1 MFWSKIWFFLIAVAA
16 AVALTIA
23 LVMPR
28 PAQRAL
34 ATEEHRRL
42 TVACGVIS
50 ILLTDDARGRV
61 DLAGSF
67 ARRDEIVSALE
78 GASNAATIDEARSKG
93 LRATA
98 KTVIETIKGK
108 QPDFAILIDRKGRV
122 VARYRLD
129 ENDFGDV
136 LAGRPLVDDALA
148 GYLRDDLW
156 AINNTM
162 YFVAASP
169 VIKRDGGADYSG
181 AVVFGHQ
188 VTNKLAKELVGSLE
202 VDVGFFLG
210 PESVAGSKTIALDQ
224 TVLQREV
231 GRLTGPKVSEDCG
244 QESNKPTPLRASNQ
258 DFIAKVARLPGEAAA
273 KNAFFAVFLKRPAE
287 IGFGATLKV
296 VSQSDLGFG
305 KFPWFLVG
313 GLFLLALGG
322 GIGLMLWEA
331 DRPLRKL
338 TADAVRLAKGETER
352 LAEDAHPGKF
362 GSIARSVNIHIDKL
376 GREAKAAKKD
386 FDQLLG
392 PAPEGSLGTID
403 LLATALPSVRP
414 GGPVT
419 PVAPPPSEFRFG
431 DSGPTTLA
439 PPRAPVATPSAPTPM
454 PRPAAPPVPASRSM
468 PGMTP
473 SPAPL
478 PAPPVK
484 RNTPPA
490 AMPAMPAPQTFPVQ
504 ANPMLDDDI
513 LGGETSILGDPY
525 FRQVYDQFVAVKKSC
540 NEPTT
545 GLTFEKFSEKLIKNR
560 DDLMAKTGCR
570 DVRFTVYVKDGKAAL
585 KATPVKDE

>member
-67 ARRDEIVSALE
+67 ARRDEVINALE
-78 GASNAATIDEARSKG
+78 SASNAASIDDARSKG
-93 LRATA
+93 VLATA
-98 KTVIETIKGK
+98 KTVIETIRGK

-122 VARYRLD
+122 VARYKID

-136 LAGRPLVDDALA
+136 LAGRPLIDDALA

-156 AINNTM
+156 VVGNSL

-169 VIKRDGGADYSG
+169 VVKRDGGADYSG

-210 PESVAGSKTIALDQ
+210 PDSIAGSKSIALDQ

-231 GRLTGPKVSEDCG
+231 GRLTGPKLSEDCG
-244 QESNKPTPLRASNQ
+244 QESNKPTPLRAGNE
-258 DFIAKVARLPGEAAA
+258 DFLAKVARLPGEAAA
-273 KNAFFAVFLKRPAE
+273 KKAFYAVFLKRPAE
-287 IGFGATLKV
+287 VGFGATLKV
-296 VSQSDLGFG
+296 VSQTDLGFG
-305 KFPWFLVG
+305 QFPWFLVG
-313 GLFLLALGG
+313 GLFVLALGG
-322 GIGLMLWEA
+322 GIGLMLWEG

-338 TADAVRLAKGETER
+338 TGDAVRLAKGETER

-376 GREAKAAKKD
+376 GREAKSAKKD
-386 FDQLLG
+386 LDGLLG

-419 PVAPPPSEFRFG
+419 AVSPPPSEFRFG
-431 DSGPTTLA
+431 DSGPTIA
-439 PPRAPVATPSAPTPM
+439 RPSAPTPAT
-454 PRPAAPPVPASRSM
+454 PRPAAPPVPRQ
-468 PGMTP
+468 GMTP
-473 SPAPL
+473 
-478 PAPPVK
+478 
-484 RNTPPA
+484 PPA
-490 AMPAMPAPQTFPVQ
+490 ALPTPPQMAMSPMPRMPTPPPFSQPAPYATPSPLLADQLG
-504 ANPMLDDDI
+504 ASLDDDI
-513 LGGETSILGDPY
+513 LGSEHTVLGDPY
-525 FRQVYDQFVAVKKSC
+525 FRQVFDQFISVKKSC
-540 NEPTT
+540 NEPTSASRST
-545 GLTFEKFSEKLIKNR
+545 SSPRSWSRT
-560 DDLMAKTGCR
+560 
-570 DVRFTVYVKDGKAAL
+570 
-585 KATPVKDE
+585 ATI

>member
-1 MFWSKIWFFLIAVAA
+1 VFWSKIWFFVVAVAA
-16 AVALTIA
+16 AVAMTIA

-67 ARRDEIVSALE
+67 ARRDEVVNALE
-78 GASNAATIDEARSKG
+78 SASNAATIDEARSKG

-122 VARYRLD
+122 VARYKID
-129 ENDFGDV
+129 ENDYGDV
-136 LAGRPLVDDALA
+136 LAGRPLIDDALA

-156 AINNTM
+156 ALNNSM

-210 PESVAGSKTIALDQ
+210 ADTMAGSKSIALDQ
-224 TVLQREV
+224 TILQREV
-231 GRLTGPKVSEDCG
+231 GRLTGPKVTEDCG
-244 QESNKPTPLRASNQ
+244 QESNKPTPLRAGNQ

-273 KNAFFAVFLKRPAE
+273 KNAFYAVFLKRPAE
-287 IGFGATLKV
+287 VGFGGTLKIV
-296 VSQSDLGFG
+296 NQSDLGFG
-305 KFPWFLVG
+305 QFPWFLVG

-322 GIGLMLWEA
+322 GIGLMLFEA

-338 TADAVRLAKGETER
+338 TADAVRLAKSETER

-376 GREAKAAKKD
+376 GRDAKAAKKD
-386 FDQLLG
+386 LDQLLG

-431 DSGPTTLA
+431 GDSGPTTISPA
-439 PPRAPVATPSAPTPM
+439 RTPAATPAAPTPTPA
-454 PRPAAPPVPASRSM
+454 PRPVAPPVPVSRPM

-473 SPAPL
+473 TPAPL
-478 PAPPVK
+478 P
-484 RNTPPA
+484 TPPPM
-490 AMPAMPAPQTFPVQ
+490 AMPPPQTFAAHP
-504 ANPMLDDDI
+504 NPALDDDI
-513 LGGETSILGDPY
+513 LGGETSIGGDPY
-525 FRQVYDQFVAVKKSC
+525 FRQVFDQFVAVKKSC

-560 DDLMAKTGCR
+560 DDLMVKTGCR

>member
-1 MFWSKIWFFLIAVAA
+1 VFWSKIWFFLVAVAA
-16 AVALTIA
+16 AVAMTIA

-50 ILLTDDARGRV
+50 ILLTDDARGRT

-78 GASNAATIDEARSKG
+78 GASNAATIDEARSKA

-122 VARYRLD
+122 VARYKID
-129 ENDFGDV
+129 AEDFGDV

-156 AINNTM
+156 ALNNTL

-210 PESVAGSKTIALDQ
+210 SESVAGSKSIALDQ

-231 GRLTGPKVSEDCG
+231 NRLTGPKVTEDCG
-244 QESNKPTPLRASNQ
+244 QESNKPTPLRAGNQ
-258 DFIAKVARLPGEAAA
+258 DFVAKVARLPGEAAA
-273 KNAFFAVFLKRPAE
+273 KKAFYAVFLKRPAE

-305 KFPWFLVG
+305 QFPWFLVG

-322 GIGLMLWEA
+322 GIGLMLWES

-376 GREAKAAKKD
+376 GRDAKAAKKD
-386 FDQLLG
+386 LDQLLG

-403 LLATALPSVRP
+403 LLATALPSSRP

-419 PVAPPPSEFRFG
+419 AAAPPPSEFRFG
-431 DSGPTTLA
+431 GASPA
-439 PPRAPVATPSAPTPM
+439 PPATRTPAVTPAAPTPA
-454 PRPAAPPVPASRSM
+454 PRPAPPVPASRPPAM

-473 SPAPL
+473 TPAPL
-478 PAPPVK
+478 PVAPPAPMM
-484 RNTPPA
+484 PPPQAFA
-490 AMPAMPAPQTFPVQ
+490 AH
-504 ANPMLDDDI
+504 ANPSLDDDI
-513 LGGETSILGDPY
+513 LGGGSEALTSVAGDPY
-525 FRQVYDQFVAVKKSC
+525 FRQVFDQFVAVKRSC
-540 NEPTT
+540 NEPTS

-560 DDLMAKTGCR
+560 DDLMSKTGCR

-585 KATPVKDE
+585 KATPVKDD